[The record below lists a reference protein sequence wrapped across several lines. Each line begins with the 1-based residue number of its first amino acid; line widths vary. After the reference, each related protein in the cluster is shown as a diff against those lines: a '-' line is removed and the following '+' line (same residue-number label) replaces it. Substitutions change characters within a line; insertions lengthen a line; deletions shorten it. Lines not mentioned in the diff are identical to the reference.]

1 MVKKL
6 LGILS
11 AVILFGAA
19 NSYASD
25 MTKVTLNKPG
35 KVINYTLKVN
45 NDRTVVL
52 KGPITAASVAPI
64 ISAIKGMNELTH
76 QDIFIIINSP
86 GGSVV
91 DGLELIDTIKA
102 LESRVYCA
110 IESEAYSMAAIL
122 SQFCYRTLIHKH
134 AAIMFHEASYQVP
147 YDSAARIFELV
158 QFVTKYLGD
167 LDKDVAH
174 QMGIST
180 HSYQYMAKKNWWL
193 TATDA
198 AKYGVV
204 DGVINELYYTAEPFP
219 AQTRGIFFFSSD
231 EKDGNTIT
239 NPLRKYNVQN

>member
-1 MVKKL
+1 MLKKL
-6 LGILS
+6 LGTLS
-11 AVILFGAA
+11 AVLLLGAT
-19 NSYASD
+19 NVQASD
-25 MTKVTLNKPG
+25 MTKVTLDKPG
-35 KVINYTLKVN
+35 KVINYNLKIN
-45 NDRTVVL
+45 NERTVVL

-91 DGLELIDTIKA
+91 DGLELIDTIQA
-102 LESRVYCA
+102 LDARVYCA

-122 SQFCYRTLIHKH
+122 SQFCYRTFIHKH
-134 AAIMFHEASYQVP
+134 AAVMFHEASYSIP
-147 YDSAARIFELV
+147 YDSAARIYQVV
-158 QFVTKYLGD
+158 QFITKYLD
-167 LDKDVAH
+167 NVDADVAH

-193 TATDA
+193 TAEEA

-204 DGVINELYYTAEPFP
+204 DGVLNELYYTAEPFP
-219 AQTRGIFFFSSD
+219 SMRRGIFFFNP
-231 EKDGNTIT
+231 EEQGGNVVT